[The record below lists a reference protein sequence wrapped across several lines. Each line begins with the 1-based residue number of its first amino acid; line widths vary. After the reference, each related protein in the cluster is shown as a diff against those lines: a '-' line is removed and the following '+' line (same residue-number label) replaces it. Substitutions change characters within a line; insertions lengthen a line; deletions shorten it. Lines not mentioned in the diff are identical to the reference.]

1 MYTAMDGKTIF
12 DNLKGLHHKILVTY
26 GWVLAP
32 LSVVPYILPLNISTV
47 RPHLLATSQRY
58 VNLYLN
64 C

>member
-12 DNLKGLHHKILVTY
+12 DNLKGHHKILVTY

-32 LSVVPYILPLNISTV
+32 LSVVPYILHLNISTV

-58 VNLYLN
+58 VNFYLK